1 MNIALIKEKVKTI
14 LDAKQLE
21 IYDIITEKIG
31 TQKILTI
38 LIDSQITHDALEKV
52 HMEVLDAINDDL
64 DDDYY
69 LQMSTVGIEKELRN
83 IDEVTKYKGG
93 YVYIESD
100 SYTGNATLNDVV
112 DDTLMIS
119 FFIKGRPKK
128 LELKYENIRFIRQAV
143 KF

>member
-1 MNIALIKEKVKTI
+1 MNINLIKQKVEPI
-14 LDAKQLE
+14 LDKHDLI
-21 IYDIITEKIG
+21 IYDILEEKMG
-31 TQKILTI
+31 KEKILTI
-38 LIDSQITHDALEKV
+38 LIDGTLDHSELEKI
-52 HMEVLDAINDDL
+52 HMEVLDEINDDL

-69 LQMSTVGIEKELRN
+69 LQLSTVGIEKPLRN
-83 IDEVTKYKGG
+83 LEEVTQHKGG

-100 SYTGNATLNDVV
+100 PYTGNATLNDVI

-128 LELKYENIRFIRQAV
+128 LEIKYENIRFIRQAV

>member
-83 IDEVTKYKGG
+83 IDEVTKS
-93 YVYIESD
+93 EEHTSELQ
-100 SYTGNATLNDVV
+100 S
-112 DDTLMIS
+112 
-119 FFIKGRPKK
+119 RPH
-128 LELKYENIRFIRQAV
+128 L
-143 KF
+143 